1 MERERLTELKNHSV
15 LIGSNPDLVQASG
28 GNTSWKIG
36 SSIWVKGSGK
46 RLKDAWVEDI
56 FSNLNF
62 KTLTED
68 KITTCQDFSELT
80 ANSISPSIEANF
92 HILIKSEFVTHLH
105 SLGAISVS
113 VADEIVR
120 SKILDS
126 GISFVNYSR
135 PGVDLAQAIKATSKF
150 QENVLVL
157 QNHGVIFSDSSC
169 TRIEKK
175 IEIFENRIRNLFEN
189 LNEEPQLPNWIEIL
203 VSGVLTPDEAVFLGK
218 TPFIK
223 SDVQVRDSISISNS
237 GELIFPKNLSND
249 RIEMAHFYVRIAKM
263 ISKKTEVN
271 YLPTIEVESL
281 LGWDKEIKRIEMA
294 R

>member
-68 KITTCQDFSELT
+68 EITTCQDFSELT

-237 GELIFPKNLSND
+237 GELIFPNNLSND

-271 YLPTIEVESL
+271 YLSTIEVESL